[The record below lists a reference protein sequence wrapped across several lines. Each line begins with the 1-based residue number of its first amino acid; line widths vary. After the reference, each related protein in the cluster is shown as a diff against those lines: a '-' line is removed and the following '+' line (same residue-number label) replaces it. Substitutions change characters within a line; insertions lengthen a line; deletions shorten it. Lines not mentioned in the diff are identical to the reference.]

1 MEKAGISIGI
11 VGTGR
16 IAERFWDESLYVE
29 GIQVAAIYNRHM
41 ESVRWFAEKKKISG
55 EEDILLTDDVE
66 AFYHK
71 VDAVYVASPHEY
83 HVSYTI
89 QALQHNKHVICEKPM
104 AVTKQEAEDIFA
116 LANEKHLVCMEAI
129 KTAYCPGFQKLLY
142 LVMDGAIGTVR
153 DIDATFTKIGSAAG
167 REMWSAYGGSF
178 VELGSYVLLPIMK
191 IYGTRG
197 EKPEIHTFSL
207 EGAPQHD
214 SYTKMMFTYHNHV
227 ATVKTG
233 LGVKSEGE
241 LIISGDRGY
250 LRVPSPWWLTKHI
263 EVHHEDPNQV
273 EIYEKPF
280 DGAGLRYEIA
290 EFVKKIQGE
299 ESSAVSAEESI
310 WLAEIIE
317 HFRLEQDEKGKNS
330 ANESEYNKAD
340 VKIWAHRGCSMAY
353 PENTLLAFKKAAEL
367 PGITGIELDVQ
378 LSRDGEIVVIHDERV
393 DRTTDGCG
401 RVCDFSLEELR
412 ELSITGSGQDEKLQ
426 IPMLKEVFELLRPY
440 CIRDGLQINIELKNS
455 IIPYEGM
462 EQKVMDLARDYGLSS
477 YIVYSSFN
485 HKSLEVVRSIESE
498 AEIAPLAGDY
508 HSCLDGFHQLQ
519 ADAIHPGNLGMPVN
533 ADDVKKLMGLSIP
546 VRMYNGT
553 EPLYGQSK
561 RLPDMDLREYCLL
574 GTTDIFTNVPE
585 RYLGQTSKK

>member
-1 MEKAGISIGI
+1 M
-11 VGTGR
+11 
-16 IAERFWDESLYVE
+16 
-29 GIQVAAIYNRHM
+29 
-41 ESVRWFAEKKKISG
+41 
-55 EEDILLTDDVE
+55 
-66 AFYHK
+66 
-71 VDAVYVASPHEY
+71 
-83 HVSYTI
+83 
-89 QALQHNKHVICEKPM
+89 
-104 AVTKQEAEDIFA
+104 
-116 LANEKHLVCMEAI
+116 
-129 KTAYCPGFQKLLY
+129 
-142 LVMDGAIGTVR
+142 
-153 DIDATFTKIGSAAG
+153 
-167 REMWSAYGGSF
+167 
-178 VELGSYVLLPIMK
+178 ELGSYVLLPIMK
-191 IYGTRG
+191 IYGTQG

-378 LSRDGEIVVIHDERV
+378 LSRDGESLVIHDERV
-393 DRTTDGCG
+393 DLTTDGCG
-401 RVCDFSLEELR
+401 RVCDFSL
-412 ELSITGSGQDEKLQ
+412 
-426 IPMLKEVFELLRPY
+426 
-440 CIRDGLQINIELKNS
+440 
-455 IIPYEGM
+455 
-462 EQKVMDLARDYGLSS
+462 
-477 YIVYSSFN
+477 
-485 HKSLEVVRSIESE
+485 
-498 AEIAPLAGDY
+498 
-508 HSCLDGFHQLQ
+508 
-519 ADAIHPGNLGMPVN
+519 
-533 ADDVKKLMGLSIP
+533 
-546 VRMYNGT
+546 
-553 EPLYGQSK
+553 
-561 RLPDMDLREYCLL
+561 
-574 GTTDIFTNVPE
+574 
-585 RYLGQTSKK
+585 